1 MSKNFGILFFIV
13 ALFYIAIVLASQF
26 ILVKDLKMCIK
37 KDKDDENKIKM
48 YEEAIKML
56 DLVCLMLLLGFII
69 GMLLF
74 FIMI

>member
-1 MSKNFGILFFIV
+1 MSKNFSILFFIV

-26 ILVKDLKMCIK
+26 ILVKDLKIRIK

-48 YEEAIKML
+48 YEEAIKTI

-69 GMLLF
+69 GILLF

>member
-1 MSKNFGILFFIV
+1 MSKNFSILFFIV

-26 ILVKDLKMCIK
+26 ILVKDLKIRIK

-48 YEEAIKML
+48 YEEAIKTI
-56 DLVCLMLLLGFII
+56 DLVCLMLLLGIII
-69 GMLLF
+69 GILLF

>member
-1 MSKNFGILFFIV
+1 MSKNFSILFFIV

-26 ILVKDLKMCIK
+26 ILIKDLKMRIK

-48 YEEAIKML
+48 YEEAIKTI

-69 GMLLF
+69 GILLF

>member
-1 MSKNFGILFFIV
+1 MSKNFSILFFIV

-26 ILVKDLKMCIK
+26 ILVKDLKMRIK

-48 YEEAIKML
+48 YEEAIKMI
-56 DLVCLMLLLGFII
+56 DLVCLMILLGFII
-69 GMLLF
+69 GMILF

>member
-1 MSKNFGILFFIV
+1 MSKNFSILFFIV

-26 ILVKDLKMCIK
+26 ILVKDLKMRIK
-37 KDKDDENKIKM
+37 KDKDDENKIKI
-48 YEEAIKML
+48 YEEAIKMI

>member
-1 MSKNFGILFFIV
+1 MSKNFSILFFIV
-13 ALFYIAIVLASQF
+13 ALFYIAIILASQF
-26 ILVKDLKMCIK
+26 ILVKDLKMRIK

-48 YEEAIKML
+48 YEEAIKTI